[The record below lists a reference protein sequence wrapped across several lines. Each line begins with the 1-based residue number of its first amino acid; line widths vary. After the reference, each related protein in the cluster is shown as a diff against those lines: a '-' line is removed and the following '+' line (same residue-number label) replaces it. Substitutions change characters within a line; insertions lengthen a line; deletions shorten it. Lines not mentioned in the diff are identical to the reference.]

1 MPAFN
6 PVIKL
11 ALAVIAVAVAILIA
25 DVTFNSHASEQDIAP
40 HATAPAQQP
49 AKTGSGA
56 RPTAFNT
63 DATRGSDAATSTY
76 GPDPRRTRDW

>member
-49 AKTGSGA
+49 AQDRLGGKANRVQYRCDQRIRCRDQHLWS
-56 RPTAFNT
+56 R
-63 DATRGSDAATSTY
+63 SAANA
-76 GPDPRRTRDW
+76 